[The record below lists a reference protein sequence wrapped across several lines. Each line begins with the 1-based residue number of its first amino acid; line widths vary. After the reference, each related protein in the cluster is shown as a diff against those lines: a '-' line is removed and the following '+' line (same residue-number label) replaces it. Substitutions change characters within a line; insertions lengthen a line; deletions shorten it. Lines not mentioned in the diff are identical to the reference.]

1 MNFLEDNK
9 VSVDLKLFKP
19 FWAQLF
25 ENIGYSREYKRYVI
39 VEPIC
44 YLAEYNGSINRCA
57 SVDSIVYDLDLGP
70 TVASF
75 IDAERSD
82 YVEQALVP
90 YIQNK
95 KYTYIL
101 ITDNPVTFSK
111 DRLPEFLNF
120 LKRETQVLRVVR
132 GLVHYHV
139 DEPRLSGGDINAMIR
154 FTKEIKS
161 LGGTNQIGMLLS
173 EKDPMDTLE
182 IKKSG
187 KKKFI
192 EHLSAKLVD
201 GRIDVVGELFTGEAG
216 VHFPLDIRTDLLSE
230 V

>member
-1 MNFLEDNK
+1 MHLSINSE
-9 VSVDLKLFKP
+9 LFKP

-25 ENIGYSREYKRYVI
+25 QNIGYSREYKRYVI

-44 YLAEYNGSINRCA
+44 YLAEYKDSINRCV

-82 YVEQALVP
+82 HIEQALVP
-90 YIQNK
+90 YILNK

-101 ITDNPVTFSK
+101 ITDNPITFSK
-111 DRLPEFLNF
+111 NRLPEFLNY
-120 LKRETQVLRVVR
+120 LKQKTQILRTVR

-139 DEPRLSGGDINAMIR
+139 DEPRLSKGDIDAMIR
-154 FTKEIKS
+154 YTREIKS

-173 EKDPMDTLE
+173 EKNPKDTLE
-182 IKKSG
+182 IRQSG
-187 KKKFI
+187 KEKFI
-192 EHLSAKLVD
+192 EHLSAKLVE
-201 GRIDVVGELFTGEAG
+201 GRIDVVGELFTGKPG
-216 VHFPLDIRTDLLSE
+216 VHSPLDIRIDL
-230 V
+230 